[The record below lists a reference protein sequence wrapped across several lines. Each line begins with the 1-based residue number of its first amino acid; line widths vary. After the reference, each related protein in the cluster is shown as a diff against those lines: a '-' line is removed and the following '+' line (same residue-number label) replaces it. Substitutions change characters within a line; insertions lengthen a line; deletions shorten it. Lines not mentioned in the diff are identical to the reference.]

1 MKDPYNWREKE
12 LIMYGYDLYDAL
24 QTGEKALVCCCMIVD
39 KDSYPL
45 GQVLYKIARTRC
57 TKPREDGFI
66 YDIRDKK

>member
-1 MKDPYNWREKE
+1 
-12 LIMYGYDLYDAL
+12 MYGYDLYDAL
-24 QTGEKALVCCCMIVD
+24 QTGKRALVCCCMIVD